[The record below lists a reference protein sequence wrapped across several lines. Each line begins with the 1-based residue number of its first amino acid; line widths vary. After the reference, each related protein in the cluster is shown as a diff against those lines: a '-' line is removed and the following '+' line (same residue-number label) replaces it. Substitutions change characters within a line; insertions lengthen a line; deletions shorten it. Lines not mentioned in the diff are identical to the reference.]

1 VDAQGV
7 TQSVR
12 IPKITILVSHNTH
25 EYTIKAGLAIKNPPK
40 KPKNNH
46 LKKPLTFFFV
56 FLVFFIFYFLF
67 FMKIIQ
73 TLLFETDFL

>member
-40 KPKNNH
+40 KPQNNH
-46 LKKPLTFFFV
+46 LKKPLTFFFC
-56 FLVFFIFYFLF
+56 FFGFFYFLF
-67 FMKIIQ
+67 FIFYENNTNF
-73 TLLFETDFL
+73 TL